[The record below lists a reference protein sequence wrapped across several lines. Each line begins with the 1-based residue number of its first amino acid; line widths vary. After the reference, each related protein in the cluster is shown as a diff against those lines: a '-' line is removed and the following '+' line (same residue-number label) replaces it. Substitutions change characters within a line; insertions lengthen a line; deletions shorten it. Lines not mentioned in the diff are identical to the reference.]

1 MEENRRT
8 YLKNYKKEKLKRVPL
23 EMKIEDYN
31 RLAAAALEAN
41 EPVNTYIKKAIA
53 ERMAKNT

>member
-1 MEENRRT
+1 MEEKRKT

-23 EMKIEDYN
+23 EMKNEDYN
-31 RLAAAALEAN
+31 RLAEAALEAN

-53 ERMAKNT
+53 ERMVKNA